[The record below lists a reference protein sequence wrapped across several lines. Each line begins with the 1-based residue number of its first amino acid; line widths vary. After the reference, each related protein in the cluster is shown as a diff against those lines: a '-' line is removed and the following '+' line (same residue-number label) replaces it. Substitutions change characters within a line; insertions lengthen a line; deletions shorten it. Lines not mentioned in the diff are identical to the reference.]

1 MPFCPKCGIEY
12 EGDPAFCPSCGESLR
27 KTARRPA
34 GGGSDARAG
43 DHLSLG
49 FNISL
54 AKPMVFA
61 PVIIGGLISSA
72 ISVWGRQPLSQSGYV
87 PVVFIGS
94 LISIVGAVVS
104 FILNFAAIDMARD
117 AYTNE
122 PLDLGRSF
130 SYASGRIGTFF
141 LASIVAGILS
151 ITIILIPVAIL
162 MMVIIVVDET
172 GIVDALSQ
180 SLGVLGRD
188 LGDIIVILLVA
199 VIGYAVLGWVPL
211 VGGLLTAGFSLV
223 LDLAFIDV
231 YDHYRRGN

>member
-1 MPFCPKCGIEY
+1 MSFCPKCGIEY

-27 KTARRPA
+27 KTASRPA
-34 GGGSDARAG
+34 GGGGNARAG

-49 FNISL
+49 FNL
-54 AKPMVFA
+54 AMAKPMVFA

-94 LISIVGAVVS
+94 LISIIGAVVS

-117 AYTNE
+117 AYTND

-211 VGGLLTAGFSLV
+211 IGGLLTAGFSLV

-231 YDHYRRGN
+231 YEQYRKGN

>member
-1 MPFCPKCGIEY
+1 MPFCPKCGIEF
-12 EGDPAFCPSCGESLR
+12 EGDPAFCPSCGQSLGE
-27 KTARRPA
+27 TGGRPTR
-34 GGGSDARAG
+34 GGGDARAG
-43 DHLSLG
+43 DHLSQG
-49 FNISL
+49 FNIAL
-54 AKPMVFA
+54 ANPMVFA

-72 ISVWGRQPLSQSGYV
+72 ISVWGRQPLSQSGFV
-87 PVVFIGS
+87 PVALIGS

-122 PLDLGRSF
+122 PLDMERSF
-130 SYASGRIGTFF
+130 SYAAGRFVTFL

-172 GIVDALSQ
+172 GIADALSQ
-180 SLGVLGRD
+180 SFAVLGRD

-211 VGGLLTAGFSLV
+211 IGGLLTSGFSLI
-223 LDLAFIDV
+223 LNIAFIDV

>member
-1 MPFCPKCGIEY
+1 MPFCPKCGIEF
-12 EGDPAFCPSCGESLR
+12 EGDPAFCPSCGQSL
-27 KTARRPA
+27 KATGSRPA
-34 GGGSDARAG
+34 RGGSDVRAG

-49 FNISL
+49 FKISL
-54 AKPMVFA
+54 ANPRVFA

-122 PLDLGRSF
+122 PLDLSRSF
-130 SYASGRIGTFF
+130 SYAAGRIVTFF
-141 LASIVAGILS
+141 VASVVAGILS

-162 MMVIIVVDET
+162 MMVIVVVDET

-180 SLGVLGRD
+180 SFAVLSRD

-211 VGGLLTAGFSLV
+211 VGGLLTACFSLV

-231 YDHYRRGN
+231 YEQYRRGN